1 MIAFI
6 IGFIV
11 GSIFG
16 ITMADVIVISREDKR
31 NDNR

>member
-11 GSIFG
+11 GALFG
-16 ITMADVIVISREDKR
+16 ITMAAVIVISREDKKK
-31 NDNR
+31 

>member
-11 GSIFG
+11 GGLFG
-16 ITMADVIVISREDKR
+16 ITMAAVIVISREDKKK
-31 NDNR
+31 

>member
-11 GSIFG
+11 GALFG
-16 ITMADVIVISREDKR
+16 ITMFAVIAIVREDKR
-31 NDNR
+31 